1 MSPVL
6 AVQQAILQDMY
17 SKGRRSPCVGTC
29 LKQAEPPRA
38 PSPPPQAAACPSG
51 SAEQGGF
58 IQLRS
63 NADAECQHGPSPAGS
78 PVDRHC
84 RCCTKRW
91 AVREGCKSFP
101 GCVAPGIRGACW
113 RVSPTLKPTTY
124 WTGAP
129 LFFLFSFSV
138 FFSLPPKANHWTHT
152 GRKVFYSIEIL
163 FSGNYVKNV
172 FILWAG
178 WEKKGLNPLRWLFL

>member
-1 MSPVL
+1 MLGHAS
-6 AVQQAILQDMY
+6 
-17 SKGRRSPCVGTC
+17 SK
-29 LKQAEPPRA
+29 L
-38 PSPPPQAAACPSG
+38 SPPELPALLPRELPAPLGLLSRR
-51 SAEQGGF
+51 GF
-58 IQLRS
+58 IQLS
-63 NADAECQHGPSPAGS
+63 SSADAEQQHGPSPAGS

-84 RCCTKRW
+84 RCGTKGW

-101 GCVAPGIRGACW
+101 GCAAPGIRGACW
-113 RVSPTLKPTTY
+113 RVSPTLKSTTY

-138 FFSLPPKANHWTHT
+138 FFSLPPKENHWAHA

>member
-58 IQLRS
+58 IQLCS

-129 LFFLFSFSV
+129 LFFLFFLFC
-138 FFSLPPKANHWTHT
+138 FFFPSAQSKSLDSRRTQGILLYRNPFFRQLCQECFHT
-152 GRKVFYSIEIL
+152 L
-163 FSGNYVKNV
+163 
-172 FILWAG
+172 G
-178 WEKKGLNPLRWLFL
+178 WMGKKRA